1 MAQWIAMHETHV
13 KERIRIIIADD
24 HDVLRESWKF
34 FLERDDRFSV
44 IGLYQNGLEAIK
56 GAVALLPDIILMDIN
71 MAVVNG
77 FEATRKIIE
86 VIPSA
91 KIIGVSVNNHPGYAL
106 KMLELGAK
114 GFVTKN
120 SPFSELIHAI
130 VKVNGGH
137 EYVCDEI
144 SNSNS
149 QNHIT

>member
-1 MAQWIAMHETHV
+1 MQETHL

-34 FLERDDRFSV
+34 FLEREDRFSV
-44 IGLYQNGLEAIK
+44 IGLCRNGLEAIERTTT
-56 GAVALLPDIILMDIN
+56 LMPDIILMDIN
-71 MAVVNG
+71 MPVITG
-77 FEATRKIIE
+77 FEATRRIIE
-86 VIPSA
+86 LIPSA

-120 SPFSELIHAI
+120 SPFSELIRAI
-130 VKVNGGH
+130 VKVHGGD

-144 SNSNS
+144 SNDSS
-149 QNHIT
+149 HRQIT